1 MHNARQ
7 GYDQARQYASRGVN
21 EAQHMIE
28 EHPTQSLMVALGV
41 GAVVGL
47 LIGLSMRGH
56 A

>member
-1 MHNARQ
+1 MQ
-7 GYDQARQYASRGVN
+7 

-47 LIGLSMRGH
+47 LIGLTMRSS